1 MSRALLMI
9 ALTQSF
15 GRPPTD
21 AERAEFL
28 IALAGL
34 AGGEYLYVP
43 KLPQSEVNPE
53 EVWRLRNEGMTIREI
68 ADELKCSRKPICRV
82 LRQPIL
88 SPISPYEGDKE
99 AA

>member
-9 ALTQSF
+9 ALTQAF

-34 AGGEYLYVP
+34 AGG
-43 KLPQSEVNPE
+43 KIT
-53 EVWRLRNEGMTIREI
+53 G
-68 ADELKCSRKPICRV
+68 
-82 LRQPIL
+82 
-88 SPISPYEGDKE
+88 
-99 AA
+99 